1 MGTAVLLRA
10 RRTGRGFGIAAIR
23 VFVTY
28 MLIGGLAL
36 SAWALLRATLDIDL
50 TLWVHA
56 DDFDEVCL
64 HLASRYSAR
73 TNNPLVF
80 ARKMRVLPVANGA
93 GVRLDFLFAAYPFEK
108 VMIDRAAVRRLGSVD
123 VRVASL
129 EDLILLKLPSARSK
143 DREDV
148 RLLLESYGRQLDWEY
163 LLSVADLLAEA
174 LDEPALAS
182 GLRDRRDSY
191 YLPRG

>member
-1 MGTAVLLRA
+1 
-10 RRTGRGFGIAAIR
+10 
-23 VFVTY
+23 
-28 MLIGGLAL
+28 
-36 SAWALLRATLDIDL
+36 
-50 TLWVHA
+50 
-56 DDFDEVCL
+56 
-64 HLASRYSAR
+64 
-73 TNNPLVF
+73 
-80 ARKMRVLPVANGA
+80 MRVLPVANGA

-129 EDLILLKLPSARSK
+129 EHLILLKLTSARSK

-182 GLRDRRDSY
+182 GLRDRRDSI
-191 YLPRG
+191 

>member
-1 MGTAVLLRA
+1 MSENDSLESALAQAVEELNQS
-10 RRTGRGFGIAAIR
+10 AIP
-23 VFVTY
+23 Y

-36 SAWALLRATLDIDL
+36 SAWALPRATLDIDL
-50 TLWVHA
+50 TLWVPA
-56 DDFDEVCL
+56 DDFDGVCL

-73 TNNPLVF
+73 TNDPLVF
-80 ARKMRVLPVANGA
+80 ARKLRVLPVANGA

-191 YLPRG
+191 YLLRG